1 MTAHVMGRTEGL
13 EAEFY
18 RREGTKE
25 KGFWYVA
32 PDGEELEDAAQL
44 ERIAKL
50 AVPPGYAEV
59 WVAPDANSELQAF
72 GRDAKGRLQ
81 YRYHADFVRGN
92 QAAKWARL
100 IRFGNALPTMR
111 ERTGADLRRPAL
123 SSPHVLALM
132 TRLLYVARF
141 RVGSAEYARVNKTYG
156 LTTLR
161 QRHVSVSGATVDFS
175 FRGKH
180 GVHQHKATADKA
192 IAANVSKLLELP
204 GPWLFQYETDDMR
217 KRVTSDDLNRYIRDA
232 MGEFSAKDFR
242 TWGGT
247 LLAAEFLAETGV
259 AQSDRQARRTLI
271 DCVKFVSEDLGN
283 TPTVVRAHYVSPSV
297 FDRYLE
303 GKVLDDFEP
312 RDLRV
317 QTSSESG
324 LSRSELALKRLLEK
338 SVRQGRKKS

>member
-13 EAEFY
+13 ETEFY

-25 KGFWYVA
+25 KGFRYIA
-32 PDGEELEDAAQL
+32 PDGTELKDEAEL

-59 WVAPDANSELQAF
+59 WVAPDTDSELQAF

-81 YRYHADFVRGN
+81 YRYHADFVSGN

-100 IRFGNALPTMR
+100 VRFGNALPQMR
-111 ERTGADLRRPAL
+111 AHTGADLRRPAL
-123 SSPHVLALM
+123 SDSHVLALM

-141 RVGSAEYARVNKTYG
+141 RVGSAEYARANKTYG

-161 QRHVSVSGATVDFS
+161 QRHVKVSGATVDFS

-180 GVHQHKATADKA
+180 GIHQHKATADKA
-192 IAANVSKLLELP
+192 IAANVAKLLELP
-204 GPWLFQYETDDMR
+204 GPWLFQYEADDAR
-217 KRVTSDDLNRYIRDA
+217 KRVTSGDLNKYIRA
-232 MGEFSAKDFR
+232 VMGEFSAKDFR

-247 LLAAEFLAETGV
+247 LLAAEFLAESGV

-303 GKVLDDFEP
+303 GKILDDFEP
-312 RDLRV
+312 RESRV
-317 QTSSESG
+317 KSSSDAG
-324 LSRSELALKRLLEK
+324 LTRSELALKRLLEK
-338 SVRQGRKKS
+338 SMRQGKKKS